1 MVSPLAALSADARNH
16 VLNFLPLRDCLRYS
30 QVSKQSLAD
39 VLPNLRQRR
48 AKQIEERLAYQRDNA
63 GRFIPANEILKQE
76 ISLVQSDSI
85 DQSKVAWHFLPSAA
99 ERLKG
104 LYRALPQ
111 SHTGK
116 DLARQLMF
124 DTKKNEG
131 ENDNGDEENISA
143 DDVPSCL
150 QLLQGLSKAHRI
162 HDQLLSQSTI
172 HSRPPTEVG
181 AGNVDSLSVTLDQY
195 MGDVLI
201 ATYLMSHS
209 IAGLVEGNPN
219 HNYTSWTA
227 GLEAEARDTP
237 ESINSG
243 YRQWIYMHSTILRTL
258 PQQTSW
264 LNRMKLYPICGER
277 GETVFPVAG
286 EESVKIEFMYPPLP
300 FLNDTHTNAT
310 VNLLKVLA
318 GPRRRTHWSHSTRL
332 ADFGPLGPAFR
343 GRDDVRFLSM
353 TPGNILKH
361 LGMFNALCRAT
372 GSDRPPKVL
381 TDVWLTRSEEESEWM
396 LCLSKECYRNR
407 PMTVQPPLVT
417 ISAFQEYAPRH

>member
-1 MVSPLAALSADARNH
+1 MG
-16 VLNFLPLRDCLRYS
+16 
-30 QVSKQSLAD
+30 
-39 VLPNLRQRR
+39 
-48 AKQIEERLAYQRDNA
+48 ERHAYQKENS
-63 GRFIPANEILKQE
+63 GRLISANEIPKQE
-76 ISLVQSDSI
+76 IRLVQNDST
-85 DQSKVAWHFLPSAA
+85 DQSEVAWHFLPSVA
-99 ERLKG
+99 ERLEC

-111 SHTGK
+111 SHIGK
-116 DLARQLMF
+116 DLARELMF
-124 DTKKNEG
+124 DTKKNVE
-131 ENDNGDEENISA
+131 ENDDDDEENWSA

-150 QLLQGLSKAHRI
+150 QHLRELSKAHRI
-162 HDQLLSQSTI
+162 HDRLLFQSTI
-172 HSRPPTEVG
+172 QCQPPTEVG
-181 AGNVDSLSVTLDQY
+181 AGNIGSLSVTLDQY
-195 MGDVLI
+195 MGDILI

-219 HNYTSWTA
+219 HTYTSWTT

-237 ESINSG
+237 ESTNGG
-243 YRQWIYMHSTILRTL
+243 YRQWIYMHSTMLRTL

-277 GETVFPVAG
+277 GETEFRISG
-286 EESVKIEFMYPPLP
+286 EEIFKIEFMYPPLP
-300 FLNDTHTNAT
+300 FLNDTRTNST

-361 LGMFNALCRAT
+361 LGMFNTLCRAT

-381 TDVWLTRSEEESEWM
+381 TDVWLKRSEEESEWM
-396 LCLSKECYRNR
+396 LSLSKECYRNR
-407 PMTVQPPLVT
+407 PMTVQAPLIT
-417 ISAFQEYAPRH
+417 ISAFQEYIPRH